1 MKKIAKLMTALALMA
16 FAFTSCEDVPSPF
29 GAVAPPDNTEDNG
42 GGELPYSSTN
52 LKTGWALVNVT
63 ADQPWSQGSSYVQAT
78 GYQKWDGAS
87 EKSNRAVEGWLISPS
102 ISTKGYENVKL
113 SFDHTIK
120 YTNNVSGWE
129 ANHKV
134 FASSNYDESNP
145 TAATWVEIT
154 TFKPVASP
162 YSDWTLYSS
171 GELQLPAEMTGKD
184 AIHIGF
190 LFKAPANAST
200 TWELKNFNIEEG
212 IADNNGDSGEDDP
225 VITDNDGTEAK
236 PYTVSEVITV
246 ASKEKV
252 YVKGYIVGYIADKA
266 FSSAELS
273 ANATV
278 NTNIILAASADE
290 TSTDN
295 CIPIQLPNGAIRSG
309 LNLQDNAGNYKKE
322 VLLYGDI
329 TTYFGKPGVKNVSY
343 AVIDGKEI
351 GSKPG
356 SGETPTPTDDVQTVT
371 VAQFN
376 AAAESTSVWYKLT
389 GTVKNLKDGDIY
401 GNFDLEDETGS
412 VYVYGLLAEKGGE
425 KKKFQELVAAKGIK
439 EGSKITI
446 IGNRGS
452 YQNKIEVM
460 NAYFVSIES
469 GDTPGGGDTPSGSTG
484 LEADFTSGEG
494 NFTIENKEI
503 GSLSFVWKADSKG
516 YMKASAYVNS
526 ANNAAESWLV
536 SPAFSLKGVSAPVM
550 TFNNACNFV
559 KEGTITD
566 HIKVMVYDGTN
577 WAEATIANMPD
588 GKSWTFVDSSVDLK
602 SIANK
607 EGVKIAFKYVSTTAV
622 APTWEI
628 KTVSIK

>member
-42 GGELPYSSTN
+42 GGELPYTSTN

-87 EKSNRAVEGWLISPS
+87 EKSNRAVEGWLISPA

-134 FASSNYDESNP
+134 FVSSDYNENSP

-154 TFKPVASP
+154 TFTPVASP

-200 TWELKNFNIEEG
+200 TWELKNFTIEEG
-212 IADNNGDSGEDDP
+212 IADNNGGGGEDNP
-225 VITDNDGTEAK
+225 VVTDNDGSEAK

-252 YVKGYIVGYIADKA
+252 YVKGYIVGYVADKA

-290 TSTDN
+290 TSKDN

-356 SGETPTPTDDVQTVT
+356 SETPSVDAKAVT

-376 AAAESTSVWYKLT
+376 AAAVSTDVWYKLT
-389 GTVKNLKDGDIY
+389 GTVKNLTDGDVY

-412 VYVYGLLAEKGGE
+412 VYVYGLLSEKGGE

-446 IGNRGS
+446 IGTRGE
-452 YQNKIEVM
+452 YNGKIEVM
-460 NAYFVSIES
+460 NAYFVSIENGES
-469 GDTPGGGDTPSGSTG
+469 SGGGESGGGESDSGKGTDGSTIISV
-484 LEADFTSGEG
+484 A
-494 NFTIENKEI
+494 NFN
-503 GSLSFVWKADSKG
+503 A
-516 YMKASAYVNS
+516 
-526 ANNAAESWLV
+526 AAESTTVWYQLTGTISNLKDNDLYGNFDLTDNTGSVYVYGVLSEKGGAKKLFQELV
-536 SPAFSLKGVSAPVM
+536 AAKGIANGKTITIVGNRGS
-550 TFNNACNFV
+550 FNGKIEVLNAYFV
-559 KEGTITD
+559 KVE
-566 HIKVMVYDGTN
+566 
-577 WAEATIANMPD
+577 
-588 GKSWTFVDSSVDLK
+588 
-602 SIANK
+602 
-607 EGVKIAFKYVSTTAV
+607 
-622 APTWEI
+622 
-628 KTVSIK
+628 